1 MTDPGTPPSHPDPQ
15 QQAISVAVLAR
26 AYEQSHEAILVT
38 DARNRIVAANGALCR
53 LTGYSL
59 DEILGKNP
67 DILASRKTPPQTH
80 LAIRKALQARDFW
93 EGEIDDQRKDGSTF
107 TR

>member
-38 DARNRIVAANGALCR
+38 DAQNRIVAANGALCR
-53 LTGYSL
+53 LSGYSL

-67 DILASRKTPPQTH
+67 DILASRKNPAADSSRHPESPAGQGF
-80 LAIRKALQARDFW
+80 LGGRN
-93 EGEIDDQRKDGSTF
+93 
-107 TR
+107 